1 MRIHSDTLHP
11 SDFYKVVRDL
21 PGVHVDVTKHGSRAR
36 NVAYEVRVTGT
47 STRRTM
53 DGSDQAAT
61 WDEWG
66 VFFARIF
73 DLDGGALAGSIK
85 YPAYDGS
92 ADFHR
97 QTGMRF
103 KSQTMPA
110 DTHQQH
116 RWEHDGVT
124 LACTKCTATLNRR

>member
-1 MRIHSDTLHP
+1 MRIHSNTLHP

-21 PGVHVDVTKHGSRAR
+21 PGVHVDVTKHGSRSH

-47 STRRTM
+47 SSRRTM
-53 DGSDQAAT
+53 AGDDQAAT

-73 DLDGGALAGSIK
+73 NLDVHALAGSAK
-85 YPAYDGS
+85 HPAYDGS
-92 ADFHR
+92 KDFHR
-97 QTGMRF
+97 QTGHRF
-103 KSQTMPA
+103 AALVIPA

-116 RWEHDGVT
+116 RWNHNGVT
-124 LACTKCTATLNRR
+124 LACTKCSATLNRR